1 MDAKDKK
8 HFRET
13 HPELTIYDAAV
24 KELRAHYGKERFPSR
39 KLISEE
45 LQTLI
50 SEKNGVYE
58 RYCVARDHYRE
69 MQAVRTNYYALGLPT
84 ASVKNTLYVHAATFP
99 PTASF

>member
-13 HPELTIYDAAV
+13 HPELMIYDAAV

-39 KLISEE
+39 KQVSEE
-45 LQTLI
+45 LQALI

-69 MQAVRTNYYALGLPT
+69 MQAVRTNYYALQGQERPAEPEHDQT
-84 ASVKNTLYVHAATFP
+84 QNRT
-99 PTASF
+99 